1 MQPHRDEVAR
11 RGVRSGST
19 QIRLFPPS
27 PYGEGS
33 RVESNVMFLLIIV
46 LFFPTVWIAH
56 NIIQAIDRLDRRAA
70 RQVGKL
76 YGGRHD

>member
-1 MQPHRDEVAR
+1 
-11 RGVRSGST
+11 
-19 QIRLFPPS
+19 
-27 PYGEGS
+27 
-33 RVESNVMFLLIIV
+33 MFLLIIV

-76 YGGRHD
+76 YGGRRD